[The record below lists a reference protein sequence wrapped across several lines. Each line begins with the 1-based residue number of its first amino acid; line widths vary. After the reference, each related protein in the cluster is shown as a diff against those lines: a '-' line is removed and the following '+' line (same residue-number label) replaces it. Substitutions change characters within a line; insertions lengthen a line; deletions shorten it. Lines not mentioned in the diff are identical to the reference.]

1 MQFYAYFRQHRDMIM
16 NDGFISSWYTVDID
30 ENKVLFQNI
39 KIRSFTYA
47 DFEQQYVICTNNEK
61 EVT

>member
-1 MQFYAYFRQHRDMIM
+1 MIM

-30 ENKVLFQNI
+30 ENNVLFQNI

-47 DFEQQYVICTNNEK
+47 DFE
-61 EVT
+61 